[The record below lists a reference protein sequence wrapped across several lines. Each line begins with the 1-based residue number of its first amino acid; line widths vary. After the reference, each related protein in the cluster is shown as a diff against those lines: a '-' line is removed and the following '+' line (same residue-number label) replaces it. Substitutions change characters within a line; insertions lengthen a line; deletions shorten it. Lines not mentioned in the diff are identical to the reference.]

1 MDDPAVIRFL
11 IPRGK
16 TPRGILGA
24 LRRAGYGVETAPPVR
39 AEDLILDTQEGRLA
53 RVHARVSLRR
63 IEGSWRWRFEPPT
76 GSVQG
81 GAGSPPPAS
90 WPMATEGFPQTLQE
104 AAGGKGFFP
113 ILRLR
118 RVCVE
123 GRIEAP
129 AGTILWYIHETLSA
143 AGPPYGGPWAALA
156 QVLLAVRAAEGGEVE
171 LSHLAVY
178 LRDRLGL
185 SAEPAD
191 ACALGLALLGRVEPG
206 GQVPGSLE
214 AGAGD
219 TLVVAARKIVGQQA
233 LKMRANTEGTR
244 LDLDPEYLHDLRV
257 AARRLRSALRLLGPA
272 LGPKRAESLRMELS
286 WIATL
291 LGGVRDLDVFI
302 ANLETQAVRLG
313 ESGRIALL
321 LKAELLA
328 RRSPAREVLAAAL
341 DGKRYEALLR
351 RIQALADS
359 PPPRSARGLAAQR
372 VQDAAPGFIKRA
384 RRRVVKQGRT
394 AVQEQDPAALHRLR
408 ILFKRLRYASEFF
421 DPALGGRLEPMIKA
435 MVKFQ
440 DCLGEHQ
447 DAVVAGRK
455 IEALAQEMAAR
466 GDLPVESLLDLGALI
481 QIQRETARERR
492 ERLAGLWRAFDRASV
507 RKCLGE
513 TTRAD
518 PS

>member
-1 MDDPAVIRFL
+1 MDDPAIIRFL
-11 IPRGK
+11 IPRGES
-16 TPRGILGA
+16 PRGILGA
-24 LRRAGYGVETAPPVR
+24 LRRAGYGVEAAPPVR

-53 RVHARVSLRR
+53 RAHARLSLRR
-63 IEGSWRWRFEPPT
+63 VNGSWLWHFEPPS
-76 GSVQG
+76 GPVQG
-81 GAGSPPPAS
+81 GAGPSPPTS
-90 WPMATEGFPQTLQE
+90 WPMPAEAFPPLVQE

-118 RVCVE
+118 CVCAQ
-123 GRIEAP
+123 GRMEAP
-129 AGTILWYIHETLSA
+129 GGTPLWYVHETLSA
-143 AGPPYGGPWAALA
+143 AGPPHGGPWTATA
-156 QVLLAVRAAEGGEVE
+156 QVLLAIRAAEGGEAE

-178 LRDRLGL
+178 ARDRLGL

-206 GQVPGSLE
+206 GQAPGTLE
-214 AGAGD
+214 TRAGD
-219 TLVVAARKIVGQQA
+219 ALVVAARKIVGQQA

-272 LGPKRAESLRMELS
+272 LGPKRAESLRLELS
-286 WIATL
+286 WIAAL
-291 LGGVRDLDVFI
+291 LGEVRDLDVFI
-302 ANLETQAVRLG
+302 ANLEAQAVRLG
-313 ESGRIALL
+313 ESGRIALR

-328 RRSPAREVLAAAL
+328 RRSPAREALAAAL
-341 DGKRYEALLR
+341 EGRRYEALLR

-372 VQDAAPGFIKRA
+372 TDFAASVFIKGA
-384 RRRVVKQGRT
+384 HRRVVKQGRA
-394 AVQEQDPAALHRLR
+394 AVLSQDPAALHRLR
-408 ILFKRLRYASEFF
+408 ILFKRLRYTSEFF

-447 DAVVAGRK
+447 DAVVAARK
-455 IEALAQEMAAR
+455 IEALAQELAAR

-481 QIQRETARERR
+481 QVQRETARERR
-492 ERLAGLWRAFDRASV
+492 ARLAGLWRAFDRASV

-513 TTRAD
+513 TTLAG